1 MVLKWVWVMCL
12 CNVFGDGFGNEFW
25 VMDLVNGFG

>member
-1 MVLKWVWVMCL
+1 MCL
-12 CNVFGDGFGNEFW
+12 CNVFGDGFGNEFGNEFW